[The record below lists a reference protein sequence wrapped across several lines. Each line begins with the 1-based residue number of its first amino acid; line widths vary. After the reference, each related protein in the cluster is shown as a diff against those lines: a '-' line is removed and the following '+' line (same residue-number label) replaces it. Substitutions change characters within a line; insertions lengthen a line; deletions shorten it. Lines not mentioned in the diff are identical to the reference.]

1 MENIE
6 ENKKEN
12 YVKAL
17 LFLHNQIEEMK
28 ELNRNPIEDINN
40 IWQCFLVNK
49 DIIDN
54 YKEIYLY
61 STISKLVE
69 GYKEKTKMHSFND
82 EQNEK
87 LFQFFIKKIGV
98 DNSKLN
104 IFEENIIPVL
114 FEAEKLKIQNFE
126 YPNNFFIL
134 KQDIKDLLFKKQI
147 ENKEIDNNAFI
158 PYKTLIGKEGI
169 FIWNTIKQNNNIVV
183 YFLENCESEI
193 SKIYIYKE
201 ENDFLDELKSNIKG
215 KTPKEYY
222 KFRKISNNQRGY
234 FNLIDDGN
242 ILFKYLNIARSM
254 QYEELKEGNETKFED
269 VLTNI
274 DKNNKIIRNFLKY
287 LLINLYYIKD
297 LREYCKELFLVNK
310 ENNLLFEFYGFITK
324 FDKNNMN
331 NLELET
337 KKFIET
343 FFNKKLAEAIIFN
356 EGHESYSYEK
366 IIRNVLKTFH
376 RELTINKDKNY
387 DNKIF
392 KLFFGSQ
399 NIQEEIEMVGSNGKL
414 TNITENF
421 STLYINSKKFINNNY
436 TLRDIIIKNYPRII
450 ILILDKSIDEYLKE
464 SQNRDSI
471 VKIDRGLPLKLEI
484 KDGPNYLL
492 LSSIKID
499 KDLNEFISI
508 IKEEKKIFSEKE
520 KYKYLEFEQAV
531 KESIIFF
538 YEMIEQNY
546 SSRNDIYN
554 NYSQNISNS
563 QSPVFNDTGYHDYNM
578 KTEIIQ

>member
-40 IWQCFLVNK
+40 FWQCCLVNK

-343 FFNKKLAEAIIFN
+343 FFNKKLAEAIAFN

-376 RELTINKDKNY
+376 SELTINKDKNY

-399 NIQEEIEMVGSNGKL
+399 NIQEEIEMVGSDGKL

-484 KDGPNYLL
+484 NDGPNYLL

>member
-40 IWQCFLVNK
+40 FWQCCLVNK

-201 ENDFLDELKSNIKG
+201 ENEFLDELKSNIKG

-343 FFNKKLAEAIIFN
+343 FFNKKLAEAIAFN

-376 RELTINKDKNY
+376 SELTINKDKNY

-399 NIQEEIEMVGSNGKL
+399 NIQEEIEMVGSDGKL

-484 KDGPNYLL
+484 NDGPNYLL